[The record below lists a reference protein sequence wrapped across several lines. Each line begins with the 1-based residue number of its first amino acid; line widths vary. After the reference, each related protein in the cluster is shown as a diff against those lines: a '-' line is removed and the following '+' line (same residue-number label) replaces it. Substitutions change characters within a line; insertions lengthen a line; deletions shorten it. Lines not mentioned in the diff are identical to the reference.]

1 MKRTIALVLTAMML
15 LSVLL
20 SGCGDNSTSSAVSS
34 GSSVATGDAA
44 NADPDNPY
52 ANLDLSKTENIVT
65 YVVGSE
71 PNAIAEVMAQVNEKT
86 KAAINTTME
95 MYFIPTSELTTKY
108 PLVMAGGVAA
118 NSHLRTALDT
128 LCRRRGIRFVV
139 PERGLCGD
147 NGAMIAAAGYFRYE
161 KGWFAGTDLNASAC
175 DSDD

>member
-1 MKRTIALVLTAMML
+1 MKRTIALVLAAMML

-95 MYFIPTSELTTKY
+95 MYFIPSSELTTKY
-108 PLVMAGGVAA
+108 PLVMAGGDEIDLVYTA
-118 NSHLRTALDT
+118 NHAYYREQVDKGGFRELDMDFIQT
-128 LCRRRGIRFVV
+128 YLPQTYGVL
-139 PERGLCGD
+139 PESAWEETHI
-147 NGAMIAAAGYFRYE
+147 NGKI
-161 KGWFAGTDLNASAC
+161 
-175 DSDD
+175 

>member
-1 MKRTIALVLTAMML
+1 MKRTIALVLAAMML

-86 KAAINTTME
+86 KAAIKKSFQCQLDRKGFSMVEVLSTC
-95 MYFIPTSELTTKY
+95 PTNWGKSPIDAIQWLKENMMAYY
-108 PLVMAGGVAA
+108 PVGVYVDK
-118 NSHLRTALDT
+118 T
-128 LCRRRGIRFVV
+128 G
-139 PERGLCGD
+139 EG
-147 NGAMIAAAGYFRYE
+147 
-161 KGWFAGTDLNASAC
+161 
-175 DSDD
+175 SDGK